1 MKIAALT
8 ITHERPA
15 FMPWLIWNFEKQT
28 YGDKHLIVVDSSQ
41 PPLTTNR
48 SDVTVIYTDN
58 NNVAYKRNLAMQ
70 AARDGGYDA
79 IAWFDD
85 DDWSHPERLAYTAQ
99 MMIDHPEAAMVG
111 TQWAWFVD
119 AFSQRVKRF
128 CDRKRPLF
136 TGSLYRLDSLP
147 LFDESIPFG
156 SDTDWLNRIEGQ
168 VGGTFEPLCFFL
180 CHDTNMGNTS
190 AAHGAT
196 FNRGL
201 EDVLDLVGRR
211 DYGRTLGNLN
221 ELRRRLK

>member
-15 FMPWLIWNFEKQT
+15 FMPWLLWNFEKQT
-28 YGDKHLIVVDSSQ
+28 HEDKHLIVVDSSQ
-41 PPLTTNR
+41 PPLTTKR
-48 SDVTVIYTDN
+48 GDVTVVYTDN

-70 AARDGGYDA
+70 AARDGGFDA

-85 DDWSHPERLAYTAQ
+85 DDWSHPERLAYNAQ
-99 MMIDHPEAAMVG
+99 MLIDHPEAVMAG

-119 AFSQRVKRF
+119 VFSQRIRRF

-136 TGSLYRLDSLP
+136 TGSLYRLDGLP
-147 LFDESIPFG
+147 LFDETIARG
-156 SDTDWLNRIEGQ
+156 SDTDWINRIEGQ
-168 VGGTFEPLCFFL
+168 VIGTFEPLIFML
-180 CHDTNMGNTS
+180 CHDKNMGNTT

-201 EDVLDLVGRR
+201 DDVLDMVGRR

>member
-15 FMPWLIWNFEKQT
+15 FMQWLIWNFEKQT
-28 YGDKHLIVVDSSQ
+28 YEDKHLIIIDSSQ
-41 PPLTTNR
+41 PPLTTKRN
-48 SDVTVIYTDN
+48 DVTVVCTDN

-85 DDWSHPERLAYTAQ
+85 DDWSHPKRLAYTAQ
-99 MMIDHPEAAMVG
+99 MMADHPEAVMAG
-111 TQWAWFVD
+111 TQWSWFVD
-119 AFSQRVKRF
+119 VFSQRVKRF

-136 TGSLYRLDSLP
+136 TGSLYRLDGLP
-147 LFDESIPFG
+147 LFDETIARG

-168 VGGTFEPLCFFL
+168 IGGTFEPLLFML
-180 CHDTNMGNTS
+180 CHDTNMGNTT

-201 EDVLDLVGRR
+201 GDIVDLVGRR
-211 DYGRTLGNLN
+211 DYGRTLSNLN